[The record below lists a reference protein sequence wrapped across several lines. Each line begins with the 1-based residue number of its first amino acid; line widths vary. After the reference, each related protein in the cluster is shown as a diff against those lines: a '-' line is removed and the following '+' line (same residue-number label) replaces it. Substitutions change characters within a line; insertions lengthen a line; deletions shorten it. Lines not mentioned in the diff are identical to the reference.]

1 MVHVIQPL
9 LYDPEDPGYRSDPY
23 PLYARLR
30 TTEPV
35 HRSPLGYWV
44 LSRYADIDLVHR
56 DPRCVRGLQPGDGMV
71 AAWGGW
77 SSPIAAELG
86 SWMLLRDGVDHARF
100 RRTVGKVFH
109 PAAIRSLRTRIRGIV
124 DALLDQ
130 AASRG
135 AMDVIGDLALPLP
148 VAVIGELL
156 GLPAA
161 DPVAI
166 GRWARA
172 IGRAF
177 DEVLTSQ
184 ALDEAE
190 RAIRNLTAHLKE
202 SFEQSASP
210 IVAALRAPAPDGEAG
225 LSEQELISNL
235 NLLFF
240 AGFETTRNLIGNGFL
255 ALLGHPDQL
264 ARLRAEPWL
273 VGNAVL
279 ELLRYDSPVQAN
291 RRVTVEPI
299 EIGGIRIGAGEKLLL
314 LLGAANRD
322 PERFRDPDALD
333 VARRDVR
340 PLSFGGGVHYCLGA
354 PLAELEAEIA
364 LSTLVRRLDGVERAP
379 GPVDWSDSVF
389 LRGLKALPITFT
401 P

>member
-1 MVHVIQPL
+1 MAHVIQPL

-44 LSRYADIDLVHR
+44 LSRYADIDRVHR

-100 RRTVGKVFH
+100 RRTVGKAFH

-190 RAIRNLTAHLKE
+190 HAIRNLTAHLKE
-202 SFEQSASP
+202 RLEQSASP
-210 IVAALRAPAPDGEAG
+210 IVAALRGPAPDGEAG

-264 ARLRAEPWL
+264 ARLRAEPSL

-322 PERFRDPDALD
+322 PERFADPDALD